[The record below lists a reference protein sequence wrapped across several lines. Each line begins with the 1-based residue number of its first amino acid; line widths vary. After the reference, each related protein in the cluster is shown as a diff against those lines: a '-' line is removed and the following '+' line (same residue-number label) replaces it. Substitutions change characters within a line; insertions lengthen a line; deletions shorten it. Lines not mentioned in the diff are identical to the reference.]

1 MAINI
6 HVPPLLQPLTSSR
19 ETVTVTGTTVRECIN
34 DLKRQFPAVEEWLRE
49 SNPIAWV
56 TVNRKIVGVEEM
68 DQEVSESDELHI
80 VLLLAGG

>member
-1 MAINI
+1 VVNI
-6 HVPPLLQPLTSSR
+6 FIPPPLQPITSNK
-19 ETVTVTGTTVRECIN
+19 EKVKVTGATVRECIN
-34 DLKRQFPAVEEWLRE
+34 DLKRQFPAIDEWLKE
-49 SNPIAWV
+49 SNPTAWV

>member
-1 MAINI
+1 MVIKI
-6 HVPPLLQPLTSSR
+6 HIPPLLQQIASNQD
-19 ETVTVTGTTVRECIN
+19 TVEVKGATVRECTDN
-34 DLKRQFPAVEEWLRE
+34 LKRQFPGFQHWLDE

-68 DQEVSESDELHI
+68 DQKVSEPDELHI